1 MLSSVK
7 VWRFRTYLHYLQ
19 FPSSSQPGLMLT
31 ASCPLSISRDGW
43 EVGEQ
48 TNNPNRIRTSCCIIA
63 GLVEVVERRLSPC
76 YHREVISCHLSNW
89 KDKLP
94 THQTSHYPDQ
104 KTASGN
110 VKNPFSLLE
119 HQSPDMFLCTL
130 NVSKKHHPLS
140 TVNFQLSRHMELFCS
155 TVGQH

>member
-1 MLSSVK
+1 MCSVK
-7 VWRFRTYLHYLQ
+7 VWSFRTYLHYLQ
-19 FPSSSQPGLMLT
+19 FPSSSLPGLMLT

-43 EVGEQ
+43 EVGER

-63 GLVEVVERRLSPC
+63 GLVEVVEWRLSPC

-119 HQSPDMFLCTL
+119 HQSPDMFLCTV
-130 NVSKKHHPLS
+130 NVSKKHHPPS
-140 TVNFQLSRHMELFCS
+140 TSNWADTWNCS
-155 TVGQH
+155 VLLMAKIRYY